1 MRLKRQ
7 TVKEINK
14 KLIIGNKAK
23 ITWGDAHGG
32 HNLSYDETRHLSEI
46 QSYGIIVN
54 VSKET
59 VALAAFEAMEMHLD
73 SEIDFPNRFRYVSV
87 IPRKCIWR
95 VRRI

>member
-1 MRLKRQ
+1 MKRQ

-14 KLIIGNKAK
+14 KLITGKAVK

-32 HNLSYDETRHLSEI
+32 HNIEFEDTFNLSEI
-46 QSYGIIVN
+46 QTYGIIVN

-59 VALAAFEAMEMHLD
+59 VAIAGFEAVEAPLD
-73 SEIDFPNRFRYVSV
+73 TPDDFSNRFRYISV

-95 VRRI
+95 VRHI